1 MDLPP
6 TDIGNGVSPET
17 RERAREFGG
26 WMADHPDELQR
37 AFDAAAKEGRKLNR
51 RTRFRE
57 VRAKAWRIC
66 ERVFIVAAGLA
77 GIATI
82 IDFLTRL
89 LAA

>member
-1 MDLPP
+1 MDIPP
-6 TDIGNGVSPET
+6 IGIGNGASPET
-17 RERAREFGG
+17 RERAREFGR
-26 WMADHPDELQR
+26 WTSEHPDELQR

-51 RTRFRE
+51 RTRFRK